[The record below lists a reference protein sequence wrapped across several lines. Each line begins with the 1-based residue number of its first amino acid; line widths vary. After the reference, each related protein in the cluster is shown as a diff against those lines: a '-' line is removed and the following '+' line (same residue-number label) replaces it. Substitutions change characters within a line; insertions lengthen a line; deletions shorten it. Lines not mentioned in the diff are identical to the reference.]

1 MIFLNLLHNIT
12 LLVSLGILYGIII
25 RRWHPGSAPYRIYS
39 GLLFG
44 SVSLVG
50 MLTPLRLSPGVIFDG
65 RSIIL
70 SLAGL
75 FGGGTAA
82 LIATLMSAT
91 YRIWLGGDGALM
103 GVSVITE
110 SALLGVLFGRLRRR
124 FPALMHPLYILLFG
138 ALVHAIM
145 LACTGLLP
153 GGVKGEILNRIALP
167 VMTIYPLA
175 VLMLSLLFLDME
187 AHVKAENE
195 LTRSEEEY
203 RLLVEN
209 ANSII
214 LRWTPDGVIRFM
226 NGFGLRFFGYSHEE
240 LIGRNVVG
248 TIIPYTDSAGRDLH
262 QMVRDILQYP
272 ERFESN
278 ENENVCKDGRRVWIH
293 WTNRAIRNEDGSLRE
308 LYTIGDDITDR
319 RRAQSEVEESEKL
332 FRRLVEGAPDGIFV
346 QTDGHFAYLNRV
358 ALDLFG
364 AESDSQLIGTPVLE
378 RFHPDFHDSIRQK
391 MRELSEDNREQPIA
405 EEMFLRLDGK
415 AVIGEF
421 SGVPIHYR
429 GRDGGLVF
437 FRDIA
442 ERKLSEQALKES
454 EKLYRSLFENMLN
467 GFAYCRM
474 LFDDKGAPEDFIYLA
489 VNQTFEQQTGLRDVI
504 GKRVSEV
511 IPGIRESDPQL
522 LERYGQVA
530 TTGKPERFEIYVS
543 SLEMWFWVSVYSP
556 ASGYFVAV
564 FDVVTERKKAEEKLR
579 RQAEFISHLI
589 NSMPYPVYYKDAD
602 GKYLGCNQAFREYL
616 GVGDREVIGK
626 TVFEVAPP
634 GLAEIYHKADQELF
648 ANPGIQ
654 VYESVARTAGGSD
667 RPVIFHKATFN
678 NPDGSTGGIIGAI
691 IDISELKNTE
701 QALRES
707 ERKYRHLF
715 EYMVTGFAL
724 HEMILDESGRPV
736 DYRFLEVNPAFEK
749 LTGLRAEYVQGRT
762 LREVL
767 PEMDQS
773 WIERICGVALS
784 GESLSFE
791 EFYPGLGKHLELM
804 VYSPQKGRFAVI
816 FGDITARKK
825 AEAEL
830 IRSEQKIRDILRVQ
844 PVGVG
849 LAVDRRFVE
858 VNNQVCDM
866 LGYSREELIGQRT
879 EMIYASPEVNEA
891 VRKLYKQVAE
901 QGTATIEVPC
911 VRKDGRHI
919 DIILNLSPLDHT
931 DTSKGVVFTV
941 LDITERKRMETE
953 LIKSEEKVR
962 NILRVQPV
970 GVGLLVDRVIKET
983 NDQFC
988 EMLGYAREELLEQS
1002 TRKCYLSQE
1011 DYDAVGKTYE
1021 SKEERGSHQIETR
1034 FLRKDG
1040 RVIDVLISLAP
1051 MNPQD
1056 LSAGYAF
1063 AVIDITESKRMETE
1077 LLRSQEK
1084 MKSILR
1090 VQPVGVGMVVDRVFK
1105 EVNKHYCEIV
1115 GYTREELLG
1124 RNTSFLYNTPEDYE
1138 AVGRFHGYVRE
1149 HGSGT
1154 METRHRRKDG
1164 RMIDLLL
1171 SFAPVDRNDYSKGH
1185 IFAALDITE
1194 RKRAEQRLRFLAS
1207 TVEQATESV
1216 IIRDT
1221 EGLIQYVNPAFEA
1234 SSGYS
1239 ADEVIGR
1246 NMHFMEFTVESQ
1258 TLLKEIIGTTREGK
1272 VWSGRVQSLCKNG
1285 DILTEDITV
1294 TPIRDEKGEIV
1305 SYVTLKKDVTR
1316 ELDLEDQLRVSQKL
1330 EAVGLLAGGVAH
1342 DLNNL
1347 LTPILGYSEMLLLE
1361 EKLSQAAQRD
1371 IQEIVN
1377 AGGRARDLVGQLMAF
1392 GRKQTLQVKA
1402 LDMNEVISNMGKLL
1416 RRTLRENIRIEMQL
1430 SASVRAVRADR
1441 SQVEQ
1446 VLMNLAVNAQ
1456 DAMPEGG
1463 KLAIETRDDE
1473 LDADYANH
1481 HTGVTPGRY
1490 VMLSVSDTGM
1500 GMPPEIKARIF
1511 DPFFTTKPIGQGTG
1525 LGLAT
1530 VYGIVK
1536 QHGGHVWVYSEPG
1549 HGSTFKVYLPAIE
1562 LEPAES
1568 EGAAVQAEAPGGN
1581 ETLLVAEDDPNVRDL
1596 ACTMLSGLGY
1606 KVLSGKTVS
1615 ECLELAAN
1623 YPDRID
1629 ILLTDVIMPNMSG
1642 RELYSRLQQAR
1653 PGLRV
1658 LYMSGYAANLIAD
1671 RGVLGED
1678 ICFIQKPFTRMNLAR
1693 KVRECLNG

>member
-1 MIFLNLLHNIT
+1 
-12 LLVSLGILYGIII
+12 
-25 RRWHPGSAPYRIYS
+25 
-39 GLLFG
+39 
-44 SVSLVG
+44 
-50 MLTPLRLSPGVIFDG
+50 
-65 RSIIL
+65 
-70 SLAGL
+70 
-75 FGGGTAA
+75 
-82 LIATLMSAT
+82 
-91 YRIWLGGDGALM
+91 
-103 GVSVITE
+103 
-110 SALLGVLFGRLRRR
+110 VL
-124 FPALMHPLYILLFG
+124 
-138 ALVHAIM
+138 
-145 LACTGLLP
+145 
-153 GGVKGEILNRIALP
+153 
-167 VMTIYPLA
+167 
-175 VLMLSLLFLDME
+175 D
-187 AHVKAENE
+187 
-195 LTRSEEEY
+195 
-203 RLLVEN
+203 
-209 ANSII
+209 
-214 LRWTPDGVIRFM
+214 
-226 NGFGLRFFGYSHEE
+226 
-240 LIGRNVVG
+240 
-248 TIIPYTDSAGRDLH
+248 
-262 QMVRDILQYP
+262 
-272 ERFESN
+272 
-278 ENENVCKDGRRVWIH
+278 
-293 WTNRAIRNEDGSLRE
+293 
-308 LYTIGDDITDR
+308 
-319 RRAQSEVEESEKL
+319 
-332 FRRLVEGAPDGIFV
+332 
-346 QTDGHFAYLNRV
+346 
-358 ALDLFG
+358 
-364 AESDSQLIGTPVLE
+364 
-378 RFHPDFHDSIRQK
+378 RFHPDFHDIIRQK
-391 MRELSEDNREQPIA
+391 MRELSEDHREQPIA
-405 EEMFLRLDGK
+405 EEVFLRLDGK

-429 GRDGGLVF
+429 GRDGALVF
-437 FRDIA
+437 FRDI
-442 ERKLSEQALKES
+442 S
-454 EKLYRSLFENMLN
+454 
-467 GFAYCRM
+467 
-474 LFDDKGAPEDFIYLA
+474 
-489 VNQTFEQQTGLRDVI
+489 
-504 GKRVSEV
+504 
-511 IPGIRESDPQL
+511 
-522 LERYGQVA
+522 
-530 TTGKPERFEIYVS
+530 
-543 SLEMWFWVSVYSP
+543 
-556 ASGYFVAV
+556 
-564 FDVVTERKKAEEKLR
+564 ERKKAEQDLL

-589 NSMPYPVYYKDAD
+589 KSMPYPVYYKDAD

-616 GVGDREVIGK
+616 GVGDREVIGN

-634 GLAEIYHKADQELF
+634 DLAEKYHKADQELF

-654 VYESVARTAGGSD
+654 VYESVVRTSGGSD

-736 DYRFLEVNPAFEK
+736 DFRILEINPAFEK
-749 LTGLRAEYVQGRT
+749 LTGVRFEDVQGRT
-762 LREVL
+762 IREVK
-767 PEMDQS
+767 PEVS
-773 WIERICGVALS
+773 PARIECYGKVALT
-784 GESLSFE
+784 GEPVSFE
-791 EFYPGLGKHLELM
+791 DYHVTLDRYYEMLA
-804 VYSPQKGRFAVI
+804 YSPQKGQFALIVS
-816 FGDITARKK
+816 DITARKK

-1011 DYDAVGKTYE
+1011 DYDAVGKIYK

-1090 VQPVGVGMVVDRVFK
+1090 LQPVGVGMVVDRVFK

-1115 GYTREELLG
+1115 GYSREELLG
-1124 RNTSFLYNTPEDYE
+1124 RNTSFLYAAQEDYE

-1463 KLAIETRDDE
+1463 KLSIETRDDE

-1562 LEPAES
+1562 LEPTES
-1568 EGAAVQAEAPGGN
+1568 EGAAAQVEAPGGN